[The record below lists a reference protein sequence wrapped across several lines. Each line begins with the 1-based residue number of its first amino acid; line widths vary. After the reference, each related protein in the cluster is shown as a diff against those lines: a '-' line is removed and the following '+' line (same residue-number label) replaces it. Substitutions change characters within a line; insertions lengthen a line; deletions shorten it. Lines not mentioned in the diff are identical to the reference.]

1 MNGEFS
7 TSQDLEY
14 SISFSGSG
22 TKFQVPLIGVWWP
35 NASIEIDGI
44 KIGEEMIDSE
54 SLTTITFN
62 KTMIPAGD
70 HNINISLKND
80 KYLPLLGD
88 TNLFV
93 EKVEIR
99 W

>member
-1 MNGEFS
+1 M
-7 TSQDLEY
+7 EY
-14 SISFSGSG
+14 KISFSGYG
-22 TKFQVPLIGVWWP
+22 TKFQVPLIGILWP
-35 NASIEIDGI
+35 NTSIEIDGI

-54 SLTTITFN
+54 SMMTRTFN

-88 TNLFV
+88 INLFV
-93 EKVEIR
+93 EKVELT
-99 W
+99 WT